1 VDCPKSAQAR
11 ADAFDVMNS
20 PETAELVL
28 DDGLL
33 LVDLLHEAVLELDA
47 DSRVTRVNRGAVELY
62 GRPAGELLGQVV
74 HDVLRTDF
82 PTSREQVEDALATTG
97 HWSGELVHHRPD
109 GTQVVVNS
117 RQAARRENGRV
128 VGVVEVDQDITAHKA
143 AQDMLVASEKGMRQ
157 ILDSVEDFAIYL
169 LDPAGRIASW
179 SASARRLSGHADEDV
194 LGLPWSGLFTP
205 DPDVATGFDD
215 MITRA
220 RHLPLRVSGDIARK
234 DGRITCALGI
244 LAPMHLP
251 DGSLRGF
258 AAVMHDDTERRHAE
272 AKFRGLLDSAP
283 DAMIGVNP
291 DGSIV
296 FANLQAEALFG
307 YSRDE
312 LLGQQMEMLL
322 PERVRER
329 HVQHRELFAA
339 QPKTRPMG
347 AGLELSARHRD
358 GSEFPVEISLST
370 LETQESR
377 IVSAAIRDISDRKRA
392 QREIEALN
400 VELRQA
406 NDELESRVAERTAAL
421 ATQTA
426 TLKATNDELE
436 AFSYSVSHDL
446 RAPLRA
452 IDGFAK
458 LLAARYSSELSE
470 EGQRY
475 LEKVRTG
482 AKQMGQL
489 IDGLLAFSRLQRQA
503 LVRAPVDLA
512 ALVRNVWEEFTPDW
526 AGRDIEFVV
535 EDLPRA
541 NADARLIRHVL
552 SNLLSNS
559 IKYTRTRTP
568 ARITI
573 GAEQPAGA
581 EPVYVISDNG
591 VGFDMRYAD
600 KLFQVFQRM
609 HRAEEFEGTGI
620 GLALVARIIDRH
632 GGRVWAN
639 AEPDGGATF
648 YFTLGQS
655 TSDA

>member
-1 VDCPKSAQAR
+1 
-11 ADAFDVMNS
+11 M
-20 PETAELVL
+20 
-28 DDGLL
+28 GL
-33 LVDLLHEAVLELDA
+33 
-47 DSRVTRVNRGAVELY
+47 
-62 GRPAGELLGQVV
+62 
-74 HDVLRTDF
+74 
-82 PTSREQVEDALATTG
+82 
-97 HWSGELVHHRPD
+97 
-109 GTQVVVNS
+109 
-117 RQAARRENGRV
+117 
-128 VGVVEVDQDITAHKA
+128 
-143 AQDMLVASEKGMRQ
+143 
-157 ILDSVEDFAIYL
+157 
-169 LDPAGRIASW
+169 
-179 SASARRLSGHADEDV
+179 
-194 LGLPWSGLFTP
+194 
-205 DPDVATGFDD
+205 
-215 MITRA
+215 
-220 RHLPLRVSGDIARK
+220 
-234 DGRITCALGI
+234 

-283 DAMIGVNP
+283 DAMIGVSP
-291 DGSIV
+291 DGEIV

-307 YSRDE
+307 YTRAE
-312 LLGQQMEMLL
+312 LLGQKMEMLL

-329 HVQHRELFAA
+329 HVRHREQFAA

-347 AGLELSARHRD
+347 AGLELSARNRD

-370 LETQESR
+370 LETQEGR
-377 IVSAAIRDISDRKRA
+377 IVSAAIRDISDRKRV
-392 QREIEALN
+392 QLEIEALN
-400 VELRQA
+400 AELREA

-421 ATQTA
+421 AAQTA

-470 EGQRY
+470 EGQGY
-475 LEKVRTG
+475 LGKVRTG

-503 LVRAPVDLA
+503 LVRTPVDLA
-512 ALVRNVWEEFTPDW
+512 ALVREVWEEFAPDR

-573 GAEQPAGA
+573 SAEQRAGA

-620 GLALVARIIDRH
+620 GLALVARIVDRH